1 MVVNINKSIVRK
13 LLSLYPNITIYDEK
27 VPQNFKTPSFF
38 ISTYDQDYNKRLN
51 NKYESTINY
60 DISYFPSDIY
70 KNNEM
75 YEVRTTLLREIRDL
89 DEFRALNIES
99 NITDDVLHIMFDINY
114 SEMKT
119 SDEIKMQNIK
129 VNENIKE

>member
-1 MVVNINKSIVRK
+1 MIVDINKSIVKK

-27 VPQNFKTPSFF
+27 VPQNFKAPSFF
-38 ISTYDQDYNKRLN
+38 ISTYDQDYDKRLN
-51 NKYESTINY
+51 NKYKSTINY
-60 DISYFPSDIY
+60 DISYFPNDIY

-75 YEVRTTLLREIRDL
+75 YEVRTILLREIRDL
-89 DEFRALNIES
+89 DEFRTLNIKS

-114 SEMKT
+114 SEMKA
-119 SDEIKMQNIK
+119 SDEIKMENIK

>member
-1 MVVNINKSIVRK
+1 MIVNINKSIVRK
-13 LLSLYPNITIYDEK
+13 LLSLYPDITIYDEK
-27 VPQNFKTPSFF
+27 VPQKFKTPSFF
-38 ISTYDQDYNKRLN
+38 ISTYDQDYDKRLD
-51 NKYESTINY
+51 NKYKSTVNY
-60 DISYFPSDIY
+60 DISYFPSDIN

-89 DEFRALNIES
+89 DEFRSLNVKS
-99 NITDDVLHIMFDINY
+99 NITDDVLHIIFDINY

-119 SDEIKMQNIK
+119 SDEIKMNNIK